1 MTDRVFLCRFGFDF
15 SYFTRFVETR
25 RALLNDILEVI
36 TKIVRIENSVVNQSY
51 S

>member
-1 MTDRVFLCRFGFDF
+1 MGFSVQILVLIF
-15 SYFTRFVETR
+15 FYFTRFVETR
-25 RALLNDILEVI
+25 RAPLNDILEVI